1 MNYSCLQI
9 VCGLAFL
16 FCLASPVTCAVTP
29 LWVQPAAP
37 GDELSGVVI
46 SDDGSVIVAGGDQL
60 IALSRE
66 GGKCWTAWS
75 GSLLASSR
83 DGRYI
88 LMAKGPVVRLI
99 SGSGTLLWEKTLDT
113 IITDLSIAPDASAI
127 AVSGGGQIHTFTLS
141 GGSIASDRSLA
152 INHVK
157 IMPSGEQILITTSKN
172 VQTSDLT
179 LLPVWSDNS
188 STQDFVEITPGGS
201 SFVTATNSRVRMY
214 TANGNL
220 SWEQRLP
227 GGKALALAYAS
238 DGSTIVVGMDDTT
251 VQVLAH
257 NGTLLWTANAT
268 NWITSVAVSDGG
280 NTIVAGSR
288 DKKVH
293 VFNHAG
299 TRLGIFTVK
308 GPIDPH
314 SVAVTRDGS
323 LIVIVDQ
330 TAVYGLSRSSFIP
343 QETVM
348 ATIPTPSREMTA
360 FPTMKATRKITPRI
374 MTLPTPPPTETPQAS
389 LPSPVPVIAVGL
401 LLLCRFR
408 KT

>member
-1 MNYSCLQI
+1 MNYSCHVLL
-9 VCGLAFL
+9 CGLAL
-16 FCLASPVTCAVTP
+16 VFCLVAPVTSAVTP
-29 LWVQPAAP
+29 LWVRPAAP
-37 GDELSGVVI
+37 GDELSGIVI
-46 SDDGSVIVAGGDQL
+46 SEDGSIIIAGGDQL

-66 GGKCWTAWS
+66 GKMCWTEWS
-75 GSLLASSR
+75 GSLLATSR

-99 SGSGTLLWEKTLDT
+99 SGTGTLLWEKTMDT

-127 AVSGGGQIHTFTLS
+127 AVTGGGQINTFTLS

-152 INHVK
+152 INHIK

-172 VQTSDLT
+172 IQVSDLT
-179 LLPVWSDNS
+179 LVPVWADNS
-188 STQDFVEITPGGS
+188 STQDFVEVTPGGS

-214 TANGNL
+214 KANGNL

-227 GGKALALAYAS
+227 GGKALSLAYS
-238 DGSTIVVGMDDTT
+238 NDGSTIVVGMDDNT
-251 VQVLAH
+251 VQVLDR

-323 LIVIVDQ
+323 LIVLVDQ
-330 TAVYGLSRSSFIP
+330 TAVYGLLRSAFVP
-343 QETVM
+343 QETV
-348 ATIPTPSREMTA
+348 AETIPTPSLGMTA
-360 FPTMKATRKITPRI
+360 IPTLAAPRKITPRI
-374 MTLPTPPPTETPQAS
+374 MTLPTTAPTETPQAT
-389 LPSPVPVIAVGL
+389 LPAAAPFIALGL
-401 LLLCRFR
+401 LLLYRL
-408 KT
+408 KNT